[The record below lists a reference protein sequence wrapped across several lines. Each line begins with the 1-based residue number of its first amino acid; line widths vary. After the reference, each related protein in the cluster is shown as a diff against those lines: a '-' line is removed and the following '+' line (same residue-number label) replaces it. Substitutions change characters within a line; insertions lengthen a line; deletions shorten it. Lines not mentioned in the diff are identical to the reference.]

1 MESYMNALTL
11 IKSAFFIYLFVSLIN
26 VCSNHRAIDYIRAF
40 FTLIFSMFFLYFI
53 HVFQH
58 KYNNSMYGKIH
69 TEYHHNPKYKHK
81 WYSNV
86 IELYCNLQLLIFILV
101 NNLIKKLAN
110 IEIFSNYILGFAT
123 LVYILTHAIDYHNHD
138 SNVHAYHHK
147 FDNDDNINH
156 SSEIKNYGPPLMDM
170 IFNTHHA
177 CTQNNDLMMHARH
190 LMVIYLPYYVTSLIF
205 KIKNNGFKLA

>member
-1 MESYMNALTL
+1 MNALTL

-69 TEYHHNPKYKHK
+69 TEYHHNPKCKHK
-81 WYSNV
+81 WYATL

-101 NNLIKKLAN
+101 NNLIKKLTN
-110 IEIFSNYILGFAT
+110 IEIFSNYILVFWS
-123 LVYILTHAIDYHNHD
+123 LVYTWTHTIDYHNHD
-138 SNVHAYHHK
+138 SNFHAYHHK

-156 SSEIKNYGPPLMDM
+156 SSEIKNYGPVSMDM
-170 IFNTHHA
+170 IFNTYHH
-177 CTQNNDLMMHARH
+177 CTQNKDLMMPARH
-190 LMVIYLPYYVTSLIF
+190 LMKFYLSYYVTSLIF